1 MQDTKEE
8 SLRRLAILEKGP
20 IRNPAEWSEWNNL
33 RRWVINEDLIEE
45 FRIEADI
52 VKAGEVTKVGIINCR
67 PKNYWSRLLSL
78 ISK

>member
-33 RRWVINEDLIEE
+33 RRWVIDEDLIEE
-45 FRIEADI
+45 FREQAFFTQ
-52 VKAGEVTKVGIINCR
+52 ANEVTKVGIINRR

-78 ISK
+78 IPK